1 MTKNLV
7 FGCSDHSKMHP
18 SWPGNL
24 AKSER
29 TYSSVKIAS
38 WSNSPKS
45 WKWPKTLFFALWIIQ
60 KGIFV
65 NFEWSGTS
73 DTVTK
78 LLWIVILIK
87 MCNMKFNRLAKLE
100 ILTLDWMDHSKIKGY
115 LIQNSI
121 KNQPE
126 FSRTCGVRRNSW
138 ESLNFHFKHS
148 KVTINDLDFR
158 QNPLKVENP
167 QKRPFLSTFS

>member
-1 MTKNLV
+1 MTWQPLKFYQNLQYQV
-7 FGCSDHSKMHP
+7 DPTVLSAENDEKPC
-18 SWPGNL
+18 
-24 AKSER
+24 
-29 TYSSVKIAS
+29 
-38 WSNSPKS
+38 
-45 WKWPKTLFFALWIIQ
+45 FFALWIIQ
-60 KGIFV
+60 KGILV
-65 NFEWSGTS
+65 IFEWSGTS

-100 ILTLDWMDHSKIKGY
+100 ILTLNWMDHSKINGY

-126 FSRTCGVRRNSW
+126 FSRTCGFRRNSW
-138 ESLNFHFKHS
+138 ERLNFHFKHS

-158 QNPLKVENP
+158 QNRLKVEKR
-167 QKRPFLSTFS
+167 QKRPFLSTVS